1 MARESSIVWPRAA
14 EAGILPA
21 VSQACD
27 ITIIGGGILGLAT
40 AMALTER
47 YPRARLRILDKEPK
61 IAAHQTGHNSGVIHS
76 GIYYKPGSLKAKL
89 CVEGARLMKAFCTE
103 HGIHWEPCGKL
114 IVATDDNEIGRLQN
128 IYERGQANGLS
139 GLKILEAEEVRGL
152 EPHCQA
158 VRAIV
163 VPETGIVDYIQVAG
177 KMGELLEKRG
187 VEIMTGAGVTAI
199 RRPSGQGLV
208 LETPR
213 GAVATRFLVNCAG
226 LYSDEVA
233 RLMGIQPEV
242 RIIPFRGE
250 YYMLRP
256 ARRSLVRNLIYPV
269 PDPEF
274 PFLGV
279 HFTRTVHGDVEA
291 GPNAVLAFA
300 REGYTLG
307 TIRPGE
313 VLGMLGYRGF
323 WSMAARYWKMGTYE
337 MYRSASKAAF
347 VRSLQKLVPDIRA
360 ADIARG
366 GAGVRAQAVAP
377 TGALVDDFKISVTE
391 GAVHVV
397 NAPSPAA
404 TASLAIGRHI
414 AGLARDTFGE
424 AL

>member
-21 VSQACD
+21 VSQTSD

-139 GLKILEAEEVRGL
+139 GLKMLEAEEVRGI
-152 EPHCQA
+152 EPHCRA
-158 VRAIV
+158 VRAIA
-163 VPETGIVDYIQVAG
+163 VPETGIVDYILVAE

-187 VEIMTGAGVTAI
+187 VEIRTGAGVRAI
-199 RRPSGQGLV
+199 RRSGQGLV
-208 LETPR
+208 LETAR
-213 GAVATRFLVNCAG
+213 GPVESRFLVNCAG

-233 RLMGIQPEV
+233 RLMGVRPEV

-250 YYMLRP
+250 YYMIRP
-256 ARRSLVRNLIYPV
+256 ERRSLVKNLIYPV

-279 HFTRTVHGDVEA
+279 HFTRTVHGDIEA

-307 TIRPGE
+307 TVRPGE
-313 VLGMLGYRGF
+313 AMGMLGYAGF
-323 WSMAARYWKMGTYE
+323 WHMARRYWKMGAYE
-337 MYRSASKAAF
+337 LYRSASKAAF
-347 VRSLQKLVPDIRA
+347 VRSLQKLVPDIRES
-360 ADIARG
+360 DIKRG
-366 GAGVRAQAVAP
+366 GAGVRAQAVSP
-377 TGALVDDFKISVTE
+377 NGSLVDDFRISVTE

-414 AGLARDTFGE
+414 AGLAADTFR
-424 AL
+424 L

>member
-21 VSQACD
+21 VSQTSD

-47 YPRARLRILDKEPK
+47 YPRARLSILDKEPK

-114 IVATDDNEIGRLQN
+114 IVATDDDELPRLQS

-208 LETPR
+208 LETAR

-233 RLMGIQPEV
+233 RLMGIQP
-242 RIIPFRGE
+242 
-250 YYMLRP
+250 
-256 ARRSLVRNLIYPV
+256 
-269 PDPEF
+269 
-274 PFLGV
+274 
-279 HFTRTVHGDVEA
+279 
-291 GPNAVLAFA
+291 
-300 REGYTLG
+300 
-307 TIRPGE
+307 
-313 VLGMLGYRGF
+313 
-323 WSMAARYWKMGTYE
+323 
-337 MYRSASKAAF
+337 
-347 VRSLQKLVPDIRA
+347 
-360 ADIARG
+360 
-366 GAGVRAQAVAP
+366 
-377 TGALVDDFKISVTE
+377 
-391 GAVHVV
+391 
-397 NAPSPAA
+397 
-404 TASLAIGRHI
+404 
-414 AGLARDTFGE
+414 
-424 AL
+424 